1 VELGRLR
8 VARPRP
14 GPLVGIALGYLV
26 AVSGL
31 MIWRGIS
38 VSPDY
43 LLLLMVPI
51 ALVSGRFL
59 RFVGDWVPFIALF
72 LAYEAMRGLA
82 SKTGFAP
89 HVGDLAGAERWLFG
103 GHSPSAVLQ
112 SAIHGSAVGGAVD
125 YAATVVYFGHFA
137 VPLTVGMVIWLVDR
151 TQFLRYTTALLGMS
165 CVAFVVFLLLP
176 TAPPWYANDHGVI
189 SGVAKIISDTLPS
202 AVSPYYTSLNPN
214 PVAAMPS
221 LHMAFPVLSLF
232 ALVGVWPRR
241 GWLFAIWCVAVFF
254 SIVYLGEHYAVDALA
269 GIVLAGLSWTVMM
282 RVLVPRVGLLQR
294 GAASAR
300 GRAGAASVGD
310 LDATPETAVA

>member
-1 VELGRLR
+1 MELVRARGLRL
-8 VARPRP
+8 RP
-14 GPLVGIALGYLV
+14 GPLVGIALAYLV
-26 AVSGL
+26 AVTGL

-43 LLLLMVPI
+43 LLLLMVPV

-59 RFVGDWVPFIALF
+59 RFLADWVPFIALF

-82 SKTGFAP
+82 AKTGFAP
-89 HVGDLAGAERWLFG
+89 HVGDLAAAERWLFG
-103 GHSPSAVLQ
+103 GHVPSAVLQ
-112 SAIHGSAVGGAVD
+112 SVVHPSVVGGAVD
-125 YAATVVYFGHFA
+125 YFATVVYFCHFA

-189 SGVAKIISDTLPS
+189 SGVAKIIHSTLPS
-202 AVSPYYTSLNPN
+202 AVSPYYQSLNPN
-214 PVAAMPS
+214 QVAAMPS
-221 LHMAFPVLSLF
+221 LHMAFPVLSLL

-241 GWLFAIWCVAVFF
+241 GWLFAVWCVAVFF

-269 GIVLAGLSWTVMM
+269 GIVLAVLSWAVLM
-282 RVLVPRVGLLQR
+282 RVVVPRVGALQR
-294 GAASAR
+294 PQPP
-300 GRAGAASVGD
+300 
-310 LDATPETAVA
+310 ATPVVQPEGARA

>member
-14 GPLVGIALGYLV
+14 GPLVGIAIGYLA
-26 AVSGL
+26 AVSGV

-43 LLLLMVPI
+43 LLLLMVPV

-59 RFVGDWVPFIALF
+59 GFLRDWVPFIALF

-89 HVGDLAGAERWLFG
+89 HVGDLAAAERWLFG
-103 GHSPSAVLQ
+103 GHVPSAVLQ
-112 SAIHGSAVGGAVD
+112 SSIHSSAVGGAAD
-125 YAATVVYFGHFA
+125 YFATVIYFGHFA
-137 VPLTVGMVIWLVDR
+137 VPLTVGMLIWLVDR
-151 TQFLRYTTALLGMS
+151 TQFLRYTTALLGMA
-165 CVAFVVFLLLP
+165 CVAFVVFLLVP

-189 SGVAKIISDTLPS
+189 SGVHKIISSTLPS
-202 AVSPYYTSLNPN
+202 AVSPYYSSLNPN

-241 GWLFAIWCVAVFF
+241 GWLFALWCVAVFF

-269 GIVLAGLSWTVMM
+269 GIVLAALSWLVMM
-282 RVLVPRVGLLQR
+282 RVVVPRVGALQR
-294 GAASAR
+294 SVAAAALPLGADGAAEP
-300 GRAGAASVGD
+300 SVEQA
-310 LDATPETAVA
+310 LA

>member
-1 VELGRLR
+1 MELGRLR

-14 GPLVGIALGYLV
+14 GPLVGIALGYLA
-26 AVSGL
+26 AVSGV

-43 LLLLMVPI
+43 LLLLMVPV

-59 RFVGDWVPFIALF
+59 GFLRDWVPFIALF

-89 HVGDLAGAERWLFG
+89 HVGDLASAERWLFG
-103 GHSPSAVLQ
+103 GHVPSAVLQ
-112 SAIHGSAVGGAVD
+112 SAIHSHAVD
-125 YAATVVYFGHFA
+125 YFATVIYFCHFA
-137 VPLTVGMVIWLVDR
+137 VPLTVGMLIWLVDR
-151 TQFLRYTTALLGMS
+151 TQFLRYTTALLGMA
-165 CVAFVVFLLLP
+165 CVAFVVFLLVP

-189 SGVAKIISDTLPS
+189 TGVHKIISTTLPS
-202 AVSPYYTSLNPN
+202 AVSPYYSSLNPN

-221 LHMAFPVLSLF
+221 LHMAFPVLSLL

-241 GWLFAIWCVAVFF
+241 GWLFALWCVAVFF

-269 GIVLAGLSWTVMM
+269 GIVLAVLSWAVMM
-282 RVLVPRVGLLQR
+282 RLVVPRVGALQR
-294 GAASAR
+294 SAVVAAPGSVGGASAEPTVEQ
-300 GRAGAASVGD
+300 ALA
-310 LDATPETAVA
+310 

>member
-8 VARPRP
+8 GVARTRVRP
-14 GPLVGIALGYLV
+14 GPLVGIALAYLV
-26 AVSGL
+26 AVTGL

-51 ALVSGRFL
+51 ALASGRLVGFL
-59 RFVGDWVPFIALF
+59 RDWVPFIALF

-82 SKTGFAP
+82 AKTGFAP
-89 HVGDLAGAERWLFG
+89 HVGDLASAEQWLFG
-103 GHSPSAVLQ
+103 GHVPSAVLQ
-112 SAIHGSAVGGAVD
+112 STVHGSAVGGAAD
-125 YAATVVYFGHFA
+125 YFATVVYFCHFA

-165 CVAFVVFLLLP
+165 CVAFVVFLLVP
-176 TAPPWYANDHGVI
+176 TAPPWYAAQAGVI
-189 SGVAKIISDTLPS
+189 HDVHKIITDTLPS
-202 AVSPYYTSLNPN
+202 AVSPYYVSLNPN

-241 GWLFAIWCVAVFF
+241 GWAFALWCVAVFF

-269 GIVLAGLSWTVMM
+269 GIVLASLSWAVMM
-282 RVLVPRVGLLQR
+282 RVVVPRIGAFQRAQQR
-294 GAASAR
+294 GSSGAPAPAR
-300 GRAGAASVGD
+300 V
-310 LDATPETAVA
+310 ATEGGVVA